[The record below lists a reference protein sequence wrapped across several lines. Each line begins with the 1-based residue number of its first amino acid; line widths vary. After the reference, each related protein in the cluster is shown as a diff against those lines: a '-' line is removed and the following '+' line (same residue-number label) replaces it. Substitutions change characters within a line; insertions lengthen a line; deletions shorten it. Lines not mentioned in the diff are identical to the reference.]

1 MALCEL
7 KLDRS
12 PENSMVSP
20 VFTAFCKKCLFQP
33 TIEADA
39 LFYAVFPAC
48 LEGKINKL
56 TVRLTFNPAEASVL
70 FVTSHVM
77 IYRSF
82 QKQQASGRNQEWTLI
97 PGQFTNRQEAFL
109 LENVAEVVHETGPL
123 QPSNKSP
130 FELCSNSVLVCV

>member
-39 LFYAVFPAC
+39 LFYAAFPAC
-48 LEGKINKL
+48 SEGTINKL

-109 LENVAEVVHETGPL
+109 HCWKTLLRWFMKLDLYNHQINHL
-123 QPSNKSP
+123 
-130 FELCSNSVLVCV
+130 